1 MSVTVAV
8 NLFMSMFSDRLVPD
22 GPHNSNEQSIG
33 NPVQMSKNSNR
44 DKNINRTKT
53 YKYVKNKSI
62 GQQIKTPGYEECSM
76 LL

>member
-1 MSVTVAV
+1 MSVTVVV
-8 NLFMSMFSDRLVPD
+8 NLFMSMFSDRLVLD

-33 NPVQMSKNSNR
+33 NSVQISKNSNR
-44 DKNINRTKT
+44 GKNINRTKT
-53 YKYVKNKSI
+53 YEYVNNKSI